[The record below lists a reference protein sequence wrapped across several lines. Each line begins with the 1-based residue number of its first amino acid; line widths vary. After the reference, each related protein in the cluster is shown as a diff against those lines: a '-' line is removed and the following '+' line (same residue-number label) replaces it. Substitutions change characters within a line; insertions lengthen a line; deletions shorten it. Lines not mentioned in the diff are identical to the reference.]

1 MENMYAPNNRY
12 KKIDSEIHDIIVEW
26 EQGMVKGFRSKEEAE
41 RFINHVCKK
50 TAPDIEYSVSFCLN
64 K

>member
-1 MENMYAPNNRY
+1 MNARKNRFRNE
-12 KKIDSEIHDIIVEW
+12 EIEMDEIVVEW
-26 EQGMVKGFRSKEEAE
+26 EQGIAKGFRSKEEAE

-50 TAPDIEYSVSFCLN
+50 TAPDMDFSVSFCLN